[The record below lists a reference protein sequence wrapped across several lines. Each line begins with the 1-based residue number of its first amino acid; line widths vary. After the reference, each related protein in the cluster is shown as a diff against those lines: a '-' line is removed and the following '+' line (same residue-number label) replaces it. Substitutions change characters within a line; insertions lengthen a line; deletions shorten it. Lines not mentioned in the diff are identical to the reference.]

1 MQDKVIC
8 SSGWEGSDDNDSGPQ
23 HDYAFSTTEGEH
35 LEMVTIQVGGVDVKI
50 LIDSGANSNITE
62 EGTREQLKGEGS
74 EM

>member
-1 MQDKVIC
+1 
-8 SSGWEGSDDNDSGPQ
+8 
-23 HDYAFSTTEGEH
+23 
-35 LEMVTIQVGGVDVKI
+35 MVTIQVEGVDVKI